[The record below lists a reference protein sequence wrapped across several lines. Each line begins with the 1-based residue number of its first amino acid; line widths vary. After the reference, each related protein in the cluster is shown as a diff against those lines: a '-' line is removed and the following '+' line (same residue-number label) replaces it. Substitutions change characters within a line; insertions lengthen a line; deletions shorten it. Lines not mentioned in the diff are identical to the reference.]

1 MFRRVLSA
9 AVLVVAAAVLLI
21 AAWPQL
27 LGIQRE
33 TGVVQVTTM
42 RGLLTAVAL
51 LGAVLFTLI
60 ALVSSGVRRFA
71 GALALLLLLFA
82 GIQLAVLTTRG
93 AGDAAF
99 EAKAADDLT
108 VLSWNTLGDQPELE
122 TTVGLIV
129 DEDADIVVLPETSE
143 EYARL
148 VQAQLSAAG
157 SPMQLIPLSYDL
169 ISKARSTMV
178 LISADLGAYA
188 RDDSVG
194 GTDTL
199 PSVLAVPLD
208 GTGPVIVGAHPV
220 APVPGEMSGWRQG
233 LDWLAA
239 RCAGENVILAGD
251 LNSTLDH
258 YTGLDAASDASGGL
272 GGCRDGARLTGNAA
286 VGSWP
291 AVLPT
296 LLGAPIDHVMATPN
310 WDFVGFRVIT
320 ALDDAGSDHRPVVA
334 QLRPAG

>member
-9 AVLVVAAAVLLI
+9 VVIVLVAALLLI

-33 TGVVQVTTM
+33 VGVVQVTTM

-51 LGAVLFTLI
+51 LGAVLFALI
-60 ALVSSGVRRFA
+60 AVVSSTMRRFA

-82 GIQLAVLTTRG
+82 GIQLAVLSTRG
-93 AGDAAF
+93 AGGSAF
-99 EAKAADDLT
+99 EAKEPGDLT
-108 VLSWNTLGDQPELE
+108 VLSWNTLGDQPEVA
-122 TTVGLIV
+122 TTVDLIV
-129 DEDADIVVLPETSE
+129 TEGADIVVLPETSE
-143 EYARL
+143 EYAHL
-148 VQAQLSAAG
+148 VQTDLAAAG
-157 SPMQLIPLSYDL
+157 VPMQVIPLFYDQ
-169 ISKARSTMV
+169 ISKARSTIV
-178 LISADLGAYA
+178 LVSDDLGPYA
-188 RDDSVG
+188 RDDSRG

-220 APVPGEMSGWRQG
+220 APVPGEMAGWRQG

-239 RCAGENVILAGD
+239 RCAGENVIVAGD

-258 YTGLDAASDASGGL
+258 YTGLDAASDATGGL

-320 ALDDAGSDHRPVVA
+320 ELDDAGSDHRPVVA